1 MGGAHWNYCVCPICQ
16 KMGGEHWNWCTC
28 GQTASL
34 LFSNSASLQ
43 QESNMLRGSAIVVIG
58 LLSICGLCWAQ
69 SSTSPSVASPTPLD
83 ADRARVFLTDSES
96 WEMSG

>member
-1 MGGAHWNYCVCPICQ
+1 
-16 KMGGEHWNWCTC
+16 
-28 GQTASL
+28 
-34 LFSNSASLQ
+34 
-43 QESNMLRGSAIVVIG
+43 MLRGSAIVVIG

-96 WEMSG
+96 WEMSGASGGSSARTRTQMTERLHRDYAL